1 MPSSP
6 NYVRD
11 YKQEAKT
18 SKARGE
24 IGGHSA
30 PHAQRMRAR
39 RLALKMGM
47 IKPGSK
53 QDIDHKKPLSEG
65 GKTTPGN
72 IRPRSAHANRSYAR
86 NSDGSIKE

>member
-6 NYVRD
+6 DYVRD

-24 IGGHSA
+24 IGGSSA
-30 PHAQRMRAR
+30 PHAQRMKAR
-39 RLALKMGM
+39 RMALKLGM
-47 IKPGSK
+47 IKPGEK
-53 QDIDHKKPLSEG
+53 KDIDHKKPLVKG

-72 IRPRSAHANRSYAR
+72 LRAISPHKNRSYAR
-86 NSDGSIKE
+86 TKDAGMK